1 MEAIVN
7 DHLKELRALCVE
19 YDVQRMYL
27 FGSASQ
33 GKLTD
38 ASDLDFIIAFKDIS
52 VDRYTDNYFDL
63 HQRLESLF
71 GRKVDLLTEP
81 SIKNPYFAQRVNDTK
96 QLLYA
101 A

>member
-1 MEAIVN
+1 MEAIVSE
-7 DHLKELRALCVE
+7 HLKELRALCAE
-19 YDVQRMYL
+19 FDVQRMYI
-27 FGSASQ
+27 FGSAAS
-33 GKLTD
+33 GTFTE
-38 ASDLDFIIAFKDIS
+38 ASDLDFLIAFKDIP

-71 GRKVDLLTEP
+71 SRKVDLLTEP
-81 SIKNPYFAQRVNDTK
+81 AIKNPYFAKSVNDTK